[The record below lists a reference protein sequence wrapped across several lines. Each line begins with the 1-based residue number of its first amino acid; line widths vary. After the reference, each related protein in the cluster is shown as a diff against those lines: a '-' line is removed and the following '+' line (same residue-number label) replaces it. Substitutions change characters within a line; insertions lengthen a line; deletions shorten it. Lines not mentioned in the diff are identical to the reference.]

1 MGSIAIVNGNI
12 LTMEPSQPVAEAALV
27 QDGRIAAV
35 GTSQDVLA
43 AAKDTGKHEVFDC
56 AGKTVVPGFIDG
68 HAHFEMTCWALT
80 HCLSCPVPPFQSLAE
95 IEAALSQRVE
105 RTPPGEWIIARSSFG
120 LQGKV
125 PEQRLFTRHDL
136 DAITTTHPLVVLS
149 GFHVAMLNTRGLK
162 ELGLW
167 ERAGNPPRGITIHRE
182 ESGAPNGI
190 ATEIWPMLP
199 AFPKEMVK
207 SAIRE
212 QLRDQFLAHGITSI
226 HNLPF
231 SADDMVAVQE
241 LQEAGELPMRL
252 RFFYH
257 IPHQIELD
265 ALLALGLKPGFGND
279 MLRYGGI
286 KIFIDGIGSD
296 GLGTRLWD
304 VKWDPEELNEFVSRA
319 HAAGQQLWMH
329 ALRIESL
336 RMGADAVEVA
346 IERAPIP
353 HRHRIEHSADF
364 INETEDMQRLRD
376 LGIWVVTTPQFLY
389 SVGNAQSRRESGHR
403 RLRRLI
409 DHGFEV
415 IGSSDTTGTVPD
427 GIAPLFNIACALN
440 SAPGEDMTVDEA
452 IRMFTIWAARGAFEE
467 GDKGSIAV
475 GKLGDFAVLSADPRE
490 VPTQE
495 VFDIQVDATILGGN
509 VVFQR

>member
-1 MGSIAIVNGNI
+1 MPGTAIVNGNL

-27 QDGRIAAV
+27 QDGRITIV
-35 GTSQDVLA
+35 GSNQEVLE
-43 AAKDTGKHEVFDC
+43 AAKGSPDYTVLDC
-56 AGKTVVPGFIDG
+56 DGKTVVPGFVDG

-80 HCLSCPVPPFQSLAE
+80 HCLSCPVPPFKSLAE
-95 IEAALSQRVE
+95 IEAALSKRVE
-105 RTPPGEWIIARSSFG
+105 QTPPGEWIIARSSFG
-120 LQGKV
+120 LQHKV

-136 DAITTTHPLVVLS
+136 DQVTSTHPLVVMS

-167 ERAGNPPRGITIHRE
+167 ERANNPPRGITIHKE
-182 ESGAPNGI
+182 DSGSPNGI

-212 QLRDQFLAHGITSI
+212 QLRDQFLAHGITTI

-231 SADDMVAVQE
+231 SADDMLAVQE
-241 LQEAGELPMRL
+241 LQESEELPIRF

-257 IPHQIELD
+257 VPHQIDLD
-265 ALLALGLKPGFGND
+265 GLLSLGLKPGFGND

-286 KIFIDGIGSD
+286 KIFIDGIGND
-296 GLGTRLWD
+296 GLGNPVWD
-304 VKWDPEELNEFVSRA
+304 VKWDEDQLTEFVSKA

-336 RMGADAVEVA
+336 RMGADAVEAA
-346 IERAPIP
+346 IARTPAP
-353 HRHRIEHSADF
+353 HRHRIEHSADY
-364 INETEDMQRLRD
+364 IEEAADMERLRD
-376 LGIWVVTTPQFLY
+376 LGIRVVTTPQFLQ
-389 SVGNAQSRRESGHR
+389 SKGNAQSLRESGHR
-403 RLRRLI
+403 RWRRLI
-409 DHGFEV
+409 DMGFEV

-427 GIAPLFNIACALN
+427 GIAPLFNIAAAMN
-440 SAPGEDMTVDEA
+440 SAPGESLTVDEA
-452 IRMFTIWAARGAFEE
+452 IRMFTIWSASGAFEE
-467 GDKGSIAV
+467 NDKGSIAV

-490 VPTQE
+490 VE
-495 VFDIQVDATILGGN
+495 SEALFDVQVDATILGGK
-509 VVFQR
+509 VVYQR